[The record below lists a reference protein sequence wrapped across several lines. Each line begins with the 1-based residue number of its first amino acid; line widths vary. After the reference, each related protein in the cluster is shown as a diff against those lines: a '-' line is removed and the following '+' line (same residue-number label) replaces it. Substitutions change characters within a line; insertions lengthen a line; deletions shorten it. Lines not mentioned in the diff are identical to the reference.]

1 MALTAFPRNISTK
14 NQFESS
20 SNWILLRQPQR
31 RALQETHT
39 PSKANADFKTLLI
52 YKPFLKSIHKTNPHV
67 STVDNSV
74 WFIDTRL
81 KGVGGESKSKKKGM
95 GRTINFFY
103 INV

>member
-1 MALTAFPRNISTK
+1 MTGKCLYLMTLTAFPRNILTK

-67 STVDNSV
+67 STVDNFV
-74 WFIDTRL
+74 
-81 KGVGGESKSKKKGM
+81 
-95 GRTINFFY
+95 
-103 INV
+103 